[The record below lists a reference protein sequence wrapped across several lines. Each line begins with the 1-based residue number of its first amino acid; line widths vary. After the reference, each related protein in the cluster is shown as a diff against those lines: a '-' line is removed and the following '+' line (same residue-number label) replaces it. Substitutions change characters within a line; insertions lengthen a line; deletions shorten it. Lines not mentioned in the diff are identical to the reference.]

1 MPNDSASS
9 VAARLGP
16 GVPVFRF
23 PHITPTL
30 RRIAVASQGFIVACA
45 DLAAVGAATL
55 LGACV
60 GGRLTGPWHFSPPH
74 HLRDILAVADP
85 SRAGYGF
92 AAVLLVLL
100 AQLARSGHYAS
111 RTPAWSRA
119 QDVVSAVA
127 LAGLCDLFLVLPEAG
142 GTRGAGWLAMWL
154 SLVPFIV
161 ASRGAARFAMARLGL
176 WDVRI
181 VLFGEPDHT
190 ARAAEAMRS
199 ESRAC
204 LRVVGHFQRHEVGDA
219 SDPARWRGLMASTG
233 GNYIALVGAPADAMH
248 EARAMV
254 ALERTGIPFALIHP
268 TGGLPVAQWR
278 PRYFFSHDVLMLV
291 SSAGRP
297 GVVSRGLKRLMD
309 IAAASFLL
317 ATLSPLLIA
326 IAVLVRR
333 DGGSA
338 LFYHQRLGAC
348 GRFFHCVKFRS
359 MRVDSD
365 AVLHELLE
373 RDPAA
378 AAEWAATQKL
388 RNDPRVTPIG
398 RFLRQTSLDELPQLL
413 NVLRGHMSLVGPRPI
428 VAAEARFYGDH
439 ICDYYTARPGVTGL
453 WQVSGRSDTSY
464 QRRVQLD
471 VWYARNRSLWHD
483 LGIIVKT
490 VPVVLFRKGAV

>member
-9 VAARLGP
+9 VATRLGP
-16 GVPVFRF
+16 GLPVFRF
-23 PHITPTL
+23 PQVTPAIH
-30 RRIAVASQGFIVACA
+30 RIAAGSQGFIVAGA

-55 LGACV
+55 LGACIH
-60 GGRLTGPWHFSPPH
+60 GRLTGPWHLSPPH
-74 HLRDILAVADP
+74 GVRDGLAVVDP

-92 AAVLLVLL
+92 AVVALVLF
-100 AQLARSGHYAS
+100 AQLRSRGHYAS
-111 RTPAWSRA
+111 RTPPWSRA
-119 QDVVSAVA
+119 QDVISAVA
-127 LAGLCDLFLVLPEAG
+127 LAALCDLMLVLPEAG
-142 GTRGAGWLAMWL
+142 GARAAGWLAMWL
-154 SLVPFIV
+154 SLVPFIM
-161 ASRGAARFAMARLGL
+161 ASRSAARSAMARLGL

-181 VLFGEPDHT
+181 VLFGDPEHT

-219 SDPARWRGLMASTG
+219 SDPAHWRGLMASTG

-291 SSAGRP
+291 SSASRP
-297 GVVSRGLKRLMD
+297 GVVSRGLKRLID
-309 IAAASFLL
+309 VTAAAVLL
-317 ATLSPLLIA
+317 ALLSPLLLA
-326 IAVLVRR
+326 IAFLIRR
-333 DGGSA
+333 DGGPA
-338 LFYHQRLGAC
+338 LFHHQRLGAC
-348 GRFFHCVKFRS
+348 GRFFYCIKFRS
-359 MRVDSD
+359 MRPDAD
-365 AVLHELLE
+365 AVLDDLLA
-373 RDPAA
+373 RDEAA

-388 RNDPRVTPIG
+388 RNDPRITPVG

-413 NVLRGHMSLVGPRPI
+413 NILRGQMSLVGPRPI

-439 ICDYYTARPGVTGL
+439 INDYYTARPGVTGL
-453 WQVSGRSDTSY
+453 WQVSGRSDTTY

-483 LGIIVKT
+483 LGIILKT
-490 VPVVLFRKGAV
+490 VPVVLFRRGAV